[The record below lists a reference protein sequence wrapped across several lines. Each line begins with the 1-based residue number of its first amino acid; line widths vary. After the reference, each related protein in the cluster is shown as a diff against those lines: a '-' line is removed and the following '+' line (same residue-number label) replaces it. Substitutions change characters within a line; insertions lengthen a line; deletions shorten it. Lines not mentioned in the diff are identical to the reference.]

1 MAAPLSVNTTMTQL
15 SAAAAKSYLSPRA
28 CGVVV
33 AAHDLSQVQ
42 RVAGEVLTTERSYV
56 ASISHLFEHFIEP
69 LQDAAFCVDLNQNHE
84 ARRLWRECHGALSP
98 IVDMHKG
105 MLQQLEEME
114 LLCTTP
120 HPPVHSPSA
129 QLIEHVAN
137 AITEHSQYF
146 KLYTQYTAI
155 YTSVQDMISAAAGRK
170 KLVRWIS
177 EQNQAYADKQSM
189 QSSLIMPI
197 QRIPR

>member
-1 MAAPLSVNTTMTQL
+1 MAAPLSVNTDTTQL
-15 SAAAAKSYLSPRA
+15 SAAAAANFPLSPRS
-28 CGVVV
+28 CDDV
-33 AAHDLSQVQ
+33 AVAGLSQVQ

-56 ASISHLFEHFIEP
+56 ASVSHLFEHFIEP

-114 LLCTTP
+114 QLCTTP
-120 HPPVHSPSA
+120 QPPLQSPSV
-129 QLIEHVAN
+129 QLVEHVAN